1 MTLFEIDQETNLVR
15 INKPWIV
22 LHPDL
27 GALIKRDK
35 GEPRKEAGRSVK
47 IHLRARREF
56 TFIYFYTDFGSP
68 LYDYEDAE
76 RLKESLVYADL
87 EEKDLDK
94 AVWTANTAYE
104 NLMMKAARS
113 LRTYKALC
121 KMLNEM
127 DRYIEHLDMTKL
139 TKTGELQNSPDR
151 IANLVA
157 KMDSMH
163 TAVENFR
170 KRVDNELKQQ
180 GSIRG
185 AATLGDNES
194 KPIGTWSE
202 SEIADG
208 SNKTADGKSTAD
220 ISSGRS
226 MDHLSKSLQERAI
239 TNLDDVLPDDE
250 IEEEIEN

>member
-1 MTLFEIDQETNLVR
+1 VK
-15 INKPWIV
+15 INKPWIG
-22 LHPDL
+22 LHPVLND
-27 GALIKRDK
+27 LIKRDK
-35 GEPRKEAGRSVK
+35 GEPRKEAGKSIRL
-47 IHLRARREF
+47 HLRARREF

-68 LYDYEDAE
+68 LYDYEDDE
-76 RLKESLVYADL
+76 RLKESLTYADL

-94 AVWTANTAYE
+94 AVWAANAAYE
-104 NLMMKAARS
+104 SLMVKAARS

-127 DRYIEHLDMTKL
+127 DRYIENLDMTKL

-185 AATLGDNES
+185 AATLGDNET
-194 KPIGTWSE
+194 KATQQWSE
-202 SEIADG
+202 AEIAAGSQKAADG
-208 SNKTADGKSTAD
+208 SSTAD
-220 ISSGRS
+220 INSGRS
-226 MDHLSKSLQERAI
+226 MDHLSKHLQDI
-239 TNLDDVLPDDE
+239 PMVNLDDVLGDE
-250 IEEEIEN
+250 EPEEETEN